1 MIGQFFRNNLT
12 NRSKFYKST
21 NKTITI
27 SNSLGATFANLDA
40 AEQAKFLKGFCI
52 EIRSWPTHYCRE
64 MQMLF
69 IRDLLDSKDKDTLK
83 EYLATAWWV
92 ED

>member
-1 MIGQFFRNNLT
+1 MKIT
-12 NRSKFYKST
+12 NDVTFKWD
-21 NKTITI
+21 
-27 SNSLGATFANLDA
+27 SLGATFANLDA